1 MIVEEL
7 PDLPSSAPIPLTPP
21 STSPA
26 PEPVPGPAPGPET
39 RRTPGVGGVVT
50 QVQEELAFGGYY
62 QGPVNGRF
70 GPETAAAV
78 RRFQQDNDL
87 PVTGVIDSALLGAL
101 LPDDQAYTL

>member
-26 PEPVPGPAPGPET
+26 PEPVPGPAPGLET
-39 RRTPGVGGVVT
+39 RRTPGVAGVVT
-50 QVQEELAFGGYY
+50 QVQEELAFRGYY